1 MHIKSLIG
9 CILTW
14 NQYYTSFPRHL
25 TFYLV
30 HGDSKN
36 DDNGCVLAK
45 RRAAGEEKWRL
56 RRFLDQLLV
65 GTPHSNLAGQGCE
78 ILVGWYPPSGG
89 VSKQLLLAPP
99 HLGVQG
105 GGASKELEYN
115 GTE

>member
-1 MHIKSLIG
+1 M
-9 CILTW
+9 
-14 NQYYTSFPRHL
+14 
-25 TFYLV
+25 

-65 GTPHSNLAGQGCE
+65 GTPHSNLAGPGCE

-89 VSKQLLLAPP
+89 IWKQLLLAPP

-105 GGASKELEYN
+105 GGASK
-115 GTE
+115 